1 MTQSDLIDFIV
12 FHIDCNDCPMYA
24 KCRIDK
30 PKTCREYV
38 EYLFR
43 ACDAVTE
50 RAVKDLVERI
60 RRNKTK
66 LMRTFDPAERRT
78 INAELSEL
86 RRQLR
91 EVKEYING

>member
-1 MTQSDLIDFIV
+1 MTQYDLIDFIV
-12 FHIDCNDCPMYA
+12 FHIDCNDCPVYA
-24 KCRIDK
+24 KCRLDK
-30 PKTCREYV
+30 PKTCREYI
-38 EYLFR
+38 EQMFR

-66 LMRTFDPAERRT
+66 LIHSHDPAERRT
-78 INAELSEL
+78 INAELAEL